1 MTGPEVLFAK
11 AALWLLTA
19 LGTLVAVMAGA
30 TRWATG
36 HTSGR
41 TRQDRT
47 STAAADP
54 VSGVCPYCIGHVHHL
69 SDGVCK
75 RKITTP
81 GGAASVGCG
90 CDGKPRPV
98 EDTAEDM
105 LASLAADP
113 DRTRNRTSD
122 RTSGRHDTTVDQDI
136 SRRHD
141 TTSARTSKATSS
153 RTSRATSSA
162 RKDRT

>member
-1 MTGPEVLFAK
+1 MTGPEILFAK
-11 AALWLLTA
+11 VGLVVVAAVYA
-19 LGTLVAVMAGA
+19 LVALLAGV

-36 HTSGR
+36 HAPKA
-41 TRQDRT
+41 TRQDTT

-122 RTSGRHDTTVDQDI
+122 RTLGRHDATVDQDI

-141 TTSARTSKATSS
+141 TTPKATSS
-153 RTSRATSSA
+153 GTSKATSSA